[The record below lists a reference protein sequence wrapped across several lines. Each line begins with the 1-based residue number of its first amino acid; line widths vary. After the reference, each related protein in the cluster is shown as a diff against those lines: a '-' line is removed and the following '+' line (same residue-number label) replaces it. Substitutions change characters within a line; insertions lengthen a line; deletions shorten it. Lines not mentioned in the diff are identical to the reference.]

1 MLRTGQRPV
10 SGSTPKNP
18 PHHGAILEQERGL
31 APRPRGNHARA
42 AFASLTI
49 HAKAGGTSRLAL
61 MTLANLLHFARTF
74 ILPCLIGAAGG
85 LAFEALG
92 LPAAWLSGSL
102 VAVTIAAFAGLVVK
116 VPGWMTS
123 AMFLLMGTVMGSA
136 VTPET
141 LRLMLSWPI
150 SMGGLLVLV
159 PAIVGGIGLYLVRVE
174 GYSRSTAFYASI
186 PGAMNYVMA
195 LTLGSKADARS
206 VVVVQSFRLV
216 LLVAAL
222 PGFLSLAGLGTVV
235 IKPPPPGPIAW
246 WDYPLLFL
254 LSFSCGLGMERL
266 RVPGGATVGA
276 MMASAVLH
284 ATGLVT
290 ALVPQP
296 LTVFAFITMGVL
308 IAGRFA
314 GTSLIELRMLLR
326 PSVGAFLVGTG
337 VTIVVAAAVAFLAGL
352 PLGKVILA
360 YAPGGIEAM
369 AILAFVLDMDPA
381 FVSAHHIV
389 RFVGIAVL
397 LPLAARAVLG
407 PDDRV

>member
-1 MLRTGQRPV
+1 
-10 SGSTPKNP
+10 
-18 PHHGAILEQERGL
+18 
-31 APRPRGNHARA
+31 
-42 AFASLTI
+42 
-49 HAKAGGTSRLAL
+49 

-85 LAFEALG
+85 ALFEVLG

-102 VAVTIAAFAGLVVK
+102 VAVTIAAFSGLEVK
-116 VPGWMTS
+116 VPNWMTS
-123 AMFLLMGTVMGSA
+123 GMFLLMGTIMGSA
-136 VTPET
+136 VTPDT

-150 SMGGLLVLV
+150 SMGGLLILV
-159 PAIVGGIGLYLVRVE
+159 PAIVGGIMLYLARVE
-174 GYSRSTAFYASI
+174 GYSRSTAFYAAI

-195 LTLGSKADARS
+195 LTLGSKADARA

-235 IKPPPPGPIAW
+235 IKPPATAAVTW
-246 WDYPLLFL
+246 WEFPLLFL
-254 LSFSCGLGMERL
+254 LSFSCGLGMERV

-276 MMASAVLH
+276 MVASAVLH

-290 ALVPQP
+290 AQVPQP
-296 LTVFAFITMGVL
+296 LAIFAFITMGAL

-326 PSVGAFLVGTG
+326 PSVGAFLVGTA
-337 VTIVVAAAVAFLAGL
+337 VTILVAALTAFLAGL

-397 LPLAARAVLG
+397 LPFVARAVLG
-407 PDDRV
+407 PEDRL